1 MCLLNIVLQVGSYC
15 LSEPSCGTD
24 AFALKTSAKK
34 EGEYWVLNGQ
44 KSWITNAEHA
54 GIFLVMANID
64 FNKVQYLYNYI
75 KLKLWYTFQSITIC
89 SVCSI
94 FKMAHFWQFSHL

>member
-1 MCLLNIVLQVGSYC
+1 MVSKQRDNHKTILLHVLSQVGAYC

-54 GIFLVMANID
+54 GVFMVMANID
-64 FNKVQYLYNYI
+64 FDKVSCYITCTLYL
-75 KLKLWYTFQSITIC
+75 
-89 SVCSI
+89 
-94 FKMAHFWQFSHL
+94 